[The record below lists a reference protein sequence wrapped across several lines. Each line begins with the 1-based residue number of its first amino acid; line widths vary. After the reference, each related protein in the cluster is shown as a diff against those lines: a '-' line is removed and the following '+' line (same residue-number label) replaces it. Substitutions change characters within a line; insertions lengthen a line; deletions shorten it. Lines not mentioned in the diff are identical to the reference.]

1 MSLLRV
7 LRREP
12 LVHFLLGAVAL
23 FVLHAFWQGFDGG
36 SNERRI
42 VVDRPALLRYLQ
54 YRAQTFEP
62 DTFEARLDA
71 LTVTERQQLI
81 DEYVREEALY
91 REALALGLEREDNVL
106 RLRLVQKM
114 AFLLEPPPAA
124 EPSEAELQAY
134 YAAHS
139 REYEAA
145 PSWTF
150 THVFLD
156 AATRGDAGARQ
167 TALTL
172 LKQLNAARA
181 QFNDAPLHGD
191 RFAYLQNY
199 VERTPDFIE
208 AHFGADFQAALA
220 TLPAGDARWQG
231 PLRSSLGWH
240 LVLVTAYGAGGMPA
254 FSDVRAQVLDAHQ
267 RERAM
272 AARQQAERE
281 LVGRYQVVIGGFE
294 RGQQP

>member
-12 LVHFLLGAVAL
+12 LVHFLLGALAL
-23 FVLHAFWQGFDGG
+23 FALHALWQGAGGG
-36 SNERRI
+36 SERRI

-62 DTFEARLDA
+62 ATFEARMDA
-71 LTVTERQQLI
+71 LTATERQQLI
-81 DEYVREEALY
+81 DDYVREEAMY

-124 EPSEAELQAY
+124 EPSESELQVY

-156 AATRGDAGARQ
+156 AARGDAGARQ
-167 TALTL
+167 AALGV
-172 LKQLNAARA
+172 LKQLNATRA
-181 QFNDAPLHGD
+181 QFTDAPRYGD

-208 AHFGADFQAALA
+208 AHFGAEFQAALA

-240 LVLVTAYGAGGMPA
+240 LVLVTTHQPGGVPELAG
-254 FSDVRAQVLDAHQ
+254 VRANVLDAFQ
-267 RERAM
+267 RERA
-272 AARQQAERE
+272 AVARQQAERE
-281 LVGRYQVVIGGFE
+281 LVGRYRVVIGDLTSAQ
-294 RGQQP
+294 RP